1 MCVLVQASEGGEE
14 AMPEEER
21 IRRGEVLLELASAS
35 PQSLE
40 RLIKQHRKDID
51 EELLEQLYARI
62 QVARQFDEVG
72 VLQTLST

>member
-1 MCVLVQASEGGEE
+1 
-14 AMPEEER
+14 MPEEER